1 MAQKNPLQVTEKLI
15 RNLSNATQSI
25 RDGINA
31 VTESPTEQAAAQ
43 GDLMLQKIQEA
54 VNSGKWSEALR
65 RVSLAEWKAA
75 ALDKGVDRIASGIQ
89 AAKPK
94 IQAFYE
100 QWLPYEE
107 QISQQVK
114 TMPKGTIEDSVARA
128 AAVIRHNANFKR
140 S

>member
-54 VNSGKWSEALR
+54 VNSGRWGERLR
-65 RVSLAEWKAA
+65 SVSLADWKNAT
-75 ALDKGVDRIASGIQ
+75 LDKGVDRIASGAQ
-89 AAKPK
+89 ASKAK
-94 IQAFYE
+94 ILSFFE

-114 TMPKGTIEDSVARA
+114 QMPKGTIEDSVNRA

>member
-54 VNSGKWSEALR
+54 VNSGRWAEGLR
-65 RVSLAEWKAA
+65 RISLAEWKAA
-75 ALDKGVDRIASGIQ
+75 TLDKGVDRIASGIQ

-94 IQAFYE
+94 ILAFME
-100 QWLPYEE
+100 EWLPYEE
-107 QISQQVK
+107 AISQQVK
-114 TMPKGTIEDSVARA
+114 TMSRGSIEDSINRA

-140 S
+140 R